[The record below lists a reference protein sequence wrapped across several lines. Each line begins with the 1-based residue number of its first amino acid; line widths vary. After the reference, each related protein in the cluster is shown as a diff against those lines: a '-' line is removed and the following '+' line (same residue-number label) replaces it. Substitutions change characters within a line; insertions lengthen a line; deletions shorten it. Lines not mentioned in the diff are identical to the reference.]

1 MGPKHVNYCQF
12 SLLSAQDQHLSEQTP
27 AQINNAQSTTP
38 TFFSNQTFGFRLLS
52 INRSGERAETIT
64 PTPQPKGII
73 IVILCFVIINK
84 EHKMHKTAHAFIE
97 LPSTSELWSAA

>member
-52 INRSGERAETIT
+52 INRSGERAENNNSHSTA
-64 PTPQPKGII
+64 KGHHNCYS
-73 IVILCFVIINK
+73 VFC
-84 EHKMHKTAHAFIE
+84 HH
-97 LPSTSELWSAA
+97 